1 MIAPFEGQRSR
12 LVAVAYGMLGSVMDA
27 EDIVQEA
34 WIRWS
39 ATDRADIESPAAF
52 LTTMVTRM
60 SIDRL
65 RSSQKRRETHV
76 GPWLPEPIVAGSDPA
91 DIVAE
96 AEQFSLGFLHAM
108 EGLNPVERAVFL
120 LREGFDFDYSE
131 IAEIV
136 GRTPDN
142 CRQLA
147 SRARSRI
154 PHQPRN
160 RIGHLDTE
168 RKVVMEAMLAV
179 TTGDIDR
186 LVNVLAADV
195 VAWSDGGATRR
206 AARHPIVGS
215 HRVSR
220 FLVGLYRNGQKLS
233 PTTFM
238 VTANGQV
245 AIQMEIGGKTFGVMV
260 FDVIE
265 AKIQGIRNIVNPDKL
280 QSLEETS
287 R

>member
-1 MIAPFEGQRSR
+1 MTTAFEAERAR
-12 LVAVAYGMLGSVMDA
+12 LIAVAYGMLGSMMDA

-39 ATDRADIESPAAF
+39 SDDRSDVANAAAF

-65 RSSQKRRETHV
+65 RSAQARRETHV
-76 GPWLPEPIVAGSDPA
+76 GPWLPEPIVSGPDPA

-96 AEQFSLGFLHAM
+96 AERFSLGFLQAM

-136 GRTPDN
+136 NRTADN

-147 SRARSRI
+147 SRARSHVAH
-154 PHQPRN
+154 PPRKPT
-160 RIGHLDTE
+160 RDLYTE
-168 RKVVMEAMLAV
+168 RQVVMQAMLAV
-179 TTGDIDR
+179 TMGDVDG
-186 LVNVLAADV
+186 LVDLLAADV
-195 VAWSDGGATRR
+195 VSWSDGGPKRR
-206 AARHPIVGS
+206 AARYPVIGA

-220 FLVGLYRNGQKLS
+220 FLVGLARNGEKLS

-238 VTANGQV
+238 VTVNGEPG
-245 AIQMEIGGKTFGVMV
+245 IQMEIGGERYGVMV
-260 FDVIE
+260 FEVAE
-265 AKIQGIRNIVNPDKL
+265 GRIQGIRNVVNPDKL
-280 QSLEETS
+280 GWLA
-287 R
+287 